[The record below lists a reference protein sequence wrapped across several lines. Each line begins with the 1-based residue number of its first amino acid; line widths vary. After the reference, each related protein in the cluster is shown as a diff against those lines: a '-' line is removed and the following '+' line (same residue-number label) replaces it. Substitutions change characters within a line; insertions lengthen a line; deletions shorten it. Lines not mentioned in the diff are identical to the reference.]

1 MTPACVKGVF
11 RLGNYS
17 HSVKQISKNYYF
29 DVPDGLDGLVLP
41 DAPLLPEEPDRPL
54 LPDMPLLPDEP
65 LLPVAPVSEARRS
78 QPVANNALSIAI
90 ASTPLEVFE
99 IAFML
104 IFLSIK

>member
-1 MTPACVKGVF
+1 M
-11 RLGNYS
+11 
-17 HSVKQISKNYYF
+17 
-29 DVPDGLDGLVLP
+29 PDGLDGLVLP
-41 DAPLLPEEPDRPL
+41 DAPLLPEEPDRPLLPDVPL